1 MAQSV
6 FGRQLNNFI
15 GARRLKT
22 SSLRRGRLIASWLFP
37 LPAILV
43 VAVMLAYPVG
53 YTVWL
58 SLHDLSPFNLENP
71 EWIGTENYAALLKD
85 TRFHAALERTAY
97 FTLGALAL
105 QVALGLGMA
114 LLFNHN
120 FVGRG
125 VVRTLFLLPMVA
137 TPVAMSLIW
146 MLILNPVD
154 GVANWILETLGLP
167 PQLWL
172 NSADSVLPTL
182 ILMDT
187 WQWSPLVMLMILAG
201 MTALPHEPFEAAAI
215 DGASWWQSF
224 RFLMLPMLRP
234 TIMVALMF
242 RSIDCLKTFDII
254 YGTTQGGPGFASETL
269 NLYIYKTGFDY
280 FRLGYAAAALVVFFT
295 LVLSVSLLLII
306 LRRRTEAA
314 A

>member
-1 MAQSV
+1 MT
-6 FGRQLNNFI
+6 
-15 GARRLKT
+15 RRDLGWRFDRLPLVNILT
-22 SSLRRGRLIASWLFP
+22 TPSLSRGRLIASWLLP

-43 VAVMLAYPVG
+43 VIVMMAYPVG
-53 YTVWL
+53 YTIWL
-58 SLHDLSPFNLENP
+58 SFHDLSPFNLNDP
-71 EWIGTENYAALLKD
+71 EWIGTENYTRLLD
-85 TRFHAALERTAY
+85 DMRFHEALKRTGY
-97 FTLGALAL
+97 FTVGALSL
-105 QVALGLGMA
+105 QMVLGLGMA
-114 LLFNHN
+114 LLFNHD

-125 VVRTLFLLPMVA
+125 IVRTLFLLPMVA

-154 GVANWILETLGLP
+154 GVANWLLEFLHLP
-167 PQLWL
+167 EQLWL

-182 ILMDT
+182 VLLDT
-187 WQWSPLVMLMILAG
+187 WQWSPLIMLMILAG
-201 MTALPHEPFEAAAI
+201 MSALPTEPFEAAAI

-224 RFLMLPMLRP
+224 RLLLLPMLRP

-306 LRRRTEAA
+306 LRRRTEAGL
-314 A
+314 

>member
-1 MAQSV
+1 MAVSSARDSG
-6 FGRQLNNFI
+6 GRRHARLS
-15 GARRLKT
+15 RRLH
-22 SSLRRGRLIASWLFP
+22 RLAES
-37 LPAILV
+37 
-43 VAVMLAYPVG
+43 
-53 YTVWL
+53 
-58 SLHDLSPFNLENP
+58 HDLSPFNLENP

-172 NSADSVLPTL
+172 NSAGSVLPTL

-280 FRLGYAAAALVVFFT
+280 FRLGT
-295 LVLSVSLLLII
+295 Q
-306 LRRRTEAA
+306 RRRWSSSSRSC
-314 A
+314 

>member
-1 MAQSV
+1 MDIS
-6 FGRQLNNFI
+6 FL
-15 GARRLKT
+15 T
-22 SSLRRGRLIASWLFP
+22 SSPLKRGRLIASWIFP

-43 VAVMLAYPVG
+43 MIGMMAYPVG

-58 SLHDLSPFNLENP
+58 SFHDMSAFNLNNP
-71 EWIGTENYAALLKD
+71 EWIGVQNYVNLFDDA
-85 TRFHAALERTAY
+85 RFHAALGRTAY
-97 FTLGALAL
+97 FTVGALSL

-114 LLFNHN
+114 LLFNHD

-125 VVRTLFLLPMVA
+125 VVRTLFLMPMVA

-154 GVANWILETLGLP
+154 GVANWILESLHLP
-167 PQLWL
+167 AQLWL
-172 NSADSVLPTL
+172 NSAGSVLPTL
-182 ILMDT
+182 IMIDT
-187 WQWSPLVMLMILAG
+187 WQWSPLIMLMILAG
-201 MTALPHEPFEAAAI
+201 MTALPNEPFEAAAI
-215 DGASWWQSF
+215 DGASWWQSL

-234 TIMVALMF
+234 TIMVAVMF

-280 FRLGYAAAALVVFFT
+280 FSLGYAAAALVVFFT
-295 LVLSVSLLLII
+295 IVLTVSLLLIV

-314 A
+314 

>member
-1 MAQSV
+1 MTRRDLGWQ
-6 FGRQLNNFI
+6 F
-15 GARRLKT
+15 ARLPLVNILTT
-22 SSLRRGRLIASWLFP
+22 SSLKRGRLIASWLLP

-43 VAVMLAYPVG
+43 VIVMMAYPVG
-53 YTVWL
+53 YTIWL
-58 SLHDLSPFNLENP
+58 SFHDLSPFNLNDP
-71 EWIGTENYAALLKD
+71 EWIGTENYTDLLDD
-85 TRFHAALERTAY
+85 TRFHEALKRTAY
-97 FTLGALAL
+97 FTVGALSL
-105 QVALGLGMA
+105 QMVLGLGMA
-114 LLFNHN
+114 LLFNHD

-154 GVANWILETLGLP
+154 GVANWILEALHLP
-167 PQLWL
+167 EQLWL

-182 ILMDT
+182 VLLDT
-187 WQWSPLVMLMILAG
+187 WQWSPLIMLMILAG
-201 MTALPHEPFEAAAI
+201 MSALPTEPFEAAAI

-224 RFLMLPMLRP
+224 RLLLLPMLRP

-306 LRRRTEAA
+306 LRRRTEAGL
-314 A
+314 